1 MFNQKID
8 LKRKRKMNNHEF
20 ANLNG
25 MTRYCKEAE
34 DKFKE
39 YLEGIRGNEGNYF
52 ENARGYFIIA
62 IEAIKQINEISENR
76 LEQLTQTQL
85 DKTNEEKI

>member
-1 MFNQKID
+1 
-8 LKRKRKMNNHEF
+8 MNNHEP

-25 MTRYCKEAE
+25 MIRYCKESGE
-34 DKFKE
+34 KFEE
-39 YLEGIRGNEGNYF
+39 YLEGLRTYKGKSSENTRGNL
-52 ENARGYFIIA
+52 IMA
-62 IEAIKQINEISENR
+62 IDAMKQIIRNSENR